1 MILTRLIIT
10 TLSLF
15 VFGGLLIHLSHCLSN
30 AEAGRKKNDWLKYLS
45 YLFIIYF
52 ILFIAFLG
60 KIYLGILLVI
70 VALTG
75 ALELRHNLKQY
86 GRISSYIT
94 IFSFI
99 ILLFCLGHLLL
110 NYAPG
115 WFPGFA
121 FVFLAVGIT
130 DSFSQLWGKLLGK
143 RPLCPR
149 VSPNKTWEGF
159 WGGFI
164 STLTAVLV
172 FAFLL
177 PEVTILQ
184 LLIMGCI
191 ITSASI
197 SGDLIFSWIKR
208 KLAIKDFSSV
218 IPGHGGV
225 LDRFDSLVVTA
236 PVFYWATVL
245 IL

>member
-1 MILTRLIIT
+1 
-10 TLSLF
+10 
-15 VFGGLLIHLSHCLSN
+15 
-30 AEAGRKKNDWLKYLS
+30 
-45 YLFIIYF
+45 
-52 ILFIAFLG
+52 
-60 KIYLGILLVI
+60 
-70 VALTG
+70 
-75 ALELRHNLKQY
+75 
-86 GRISSYIT
+86 
-94 IFSFI
+94 
-99 ILLFCLGHLLL
+99 
-110 NYAPG
+110 
-115 WFPGFA
+115 
-121 FVFLAVGIT
+121 
-130 DSFSQLWGKLLGK
+130 LLGK
-143 RPLCPR
+143 HPLCPR

-191 ITSASI
+191 ITFASI
-197 SGDLIFSWIKR
+197 SGDLLFSWIKR

-236 PVFYWATVL
+236 PVFYWAAVL

>member
-1 MILTRLIIT
+1 MLTLLIIT

-15 VFGGLLIHLSHCLSN
+15 VFGGLLIYLSHCLSK
-30 AEAGRKKNDWLKYLS
+30 ADVSRKNNDWLKYLT

-60 KIYLGILLVI
+60 KAYLGILLLI
-70 VALTG
+70 IALIG
-75 ALELRHNLKQY
+75 ALELRHNLKQA
-86 GRISSYIT
+86 GKISSLIT
-94 IFSFI
+94 ILSFI
-99 ILLFCLGHLLL
+99 LLIVCLGHLLL
-110 NYAPG
+110 DYKPA
-115 WFPGFA
+115 WFSGFA
-121 FVFLAVGIT
+121 FVFLTVGIT

-143 RPLCPR
+143 HLLCPQ

-164 STLTAVLV
+164 STLVAVFV

-177 PEVTILQ
+177 PEVTIPQ
-184 LLIMGCI
+184 LLSVGCI
-191 ITSASI
+191 ITFTSI
-197 SGDLIFSWIKR
+197 CGDLLFSWIKR

-225 LDRFDSLVVTA
+225 LDRFDSLIVTA
-236 PVFYWATVL
+236 PVFYWAAVL